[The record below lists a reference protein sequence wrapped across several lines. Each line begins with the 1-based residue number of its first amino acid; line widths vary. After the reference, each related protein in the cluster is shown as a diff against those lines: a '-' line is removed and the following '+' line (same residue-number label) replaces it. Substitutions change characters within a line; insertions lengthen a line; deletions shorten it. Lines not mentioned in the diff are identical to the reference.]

1 MIILYF
7 SRRGPYTEYT
17 SYYSK
22 KYIVHIII
30 YYIILVNKFWLKPKT
45 KLRSYRIR
53 LYYVTA
59 DVVGNFEIYTKYIII
74 KLMKHFNFLILR
86 ITGKNSNVARAAY
99 IKKENNHICN
109 IISKIENV
117 LKKRLPIDL
126 LV

>member
-1 MIILYF
+1 
-7 SRRGPYTEYT
+7 
-17 SYYSK
+17 
-22 KYIVHIII
+22 
-30 YYIILVNKFWLKPKT
+30 
-45 KLRSYRIR
+45 
-53 LYYVTA
+53 
-59 DVVGNFEIYTKYIII
+59 
-74 KLMKHFNFLILR
+74 MKHFNFLILR